1 MPGPTRY
8 RNLVRDTALA
18 LRGQAAALDTQALVL
33 EQIMQEDVA
42 DRLILSWENFLS
54 FGLRP
59 LRLRLW
65 TARFIPQQATGPAHS
80 RRCFRR
86 LRPSFI
92 WPSATR
98 PAFCPPYPP
107 DKSR

>member
-54 FGLRP
+54 FGLR
-59 LRLRLW
+59 LCGLDFGRRAL
-65 TARFIPQQATGPAHS
+65 S
-80 RRCFRR
+80 RSRQLDPRI
-86 LRPSFI
+86 LAGV
-92 WPSATR
+92 SAG
-98 PAFCPPYPP
+98 
-107 DKSR
+107 